1 MKSNNTFLLAV
12 IVVLIGVIIGGIF
25 AVRNKPNVQTQ
36 EEIMESVVRK
46 PSGSVE
52 PQTVNPEPRPVARPA
67 ATAEVPS
74 RNEAASSLDDLIEI
88 ISVTRLTPAD
98 ISSLQTSELRILRNA
113 VYARHGYRFK
123 SADLRDFFGRYR
135 WYTPSKNVVSDSE
148 LSQTE
153 QANIMLIKS
162 YE

>member
-1 MKSNNTFLLAV
+1 MKSSNTFLLAV
-12 IVVLIGVIIGGIF
+12 IVVLIGVIIGGIL

-36 EEIMESVVRK
+36 EEIMESVVR
-46 PSGSVE
+46 PSSGPVE
-52 PQTVNPEPRPVARPA
+52 SQTVNPETRPA
-67 ATAEVPS
+67 ARPSVAE
-74 RNEAASSLDDLIEI
+74 EAPVSTETPSSLDDLIEI

-98 ISSLQTSELRILRNA
+98 ISSLRSSELRILRNA
-113 VYARHGYRFK
+113 IYARHGYRFK

-135 WYTPSKNVVSDSE
+135 WYTPTKNVVSDSE

>member
-12 IVVLIGVIIGGIF
+12 IVILTGVIIGGIF

-52 PQTVNPEPRPVARPA
+52 PQTVNPQPVARPA
-67 ATAEVPS
+67 ATAEVPA

-88 ISVTRLTPAD
+88 ISVSRLTPAD

>member
-1 MKSNNTFLLAV
+1 MKSSNTFLLAV

-46 PSGSVE
+46 SSGSVE
-52 PQTVNPEPRPVARPA
+52 PQTVNPQPVARPA
-67 ATAEVPS
+67 ATEDVSAHT
-74 RNEAASSLDDLIEI
+74 ATASSLDDLIEI

-113 VYARHGYRFK
+113 IYARHGYRFK

>member
-1 MKSNNTFLLAV
+1 MKSSNTFLLAV

-46 PSGSVE
+46 SSGSVE
-52 PQTVNPEPRPVARPA
+52 QQTVDPVARPVARPSV
-67 ATAEVPS
+67 AE
-74 RNEAASSLDDLIEI
+74 EAPVSTETPSSLDDLIEI

-113 VYARHGYRFK
+113 IYARHGYRFK

>member
-12 IVVLIGVIIGGIF
+12 IVILTGVIIGGIF

-52 PQTVNPEPRPVARPA
+52 PQTVNPQPVARPA
-67 ATAEVPS
+67 ATAEVPA

>member
-1 MKSNNTFLLAV
+1 MKSSNTFLLAV

-52 PQTVNPEPRPVARPA
+52 PQTVNPQPVARPA
-67 ATAEVPS
+67 ATAEVPV

>member
-1 MKSNNTFLLAV
+1 MKSSNTFLLAV

-25 AVRNKPNVQTQ
+25 AVRNRPNVQSQ
-36 EEIMESVVRK
+36 EEIMESVVRQS
-46 PSGSVE
+46 SGSVE
-52 PQTVNPEPRPVARPA
+52 QQPVDPEPRPVARPSA
-67 ATAEVPS
+67 AEEVAVH
-74 RNEAASSLDDLIEI
+74 NETPSSLDDLIEI

-98 ISSLQTSELRILRNA
+98 ISSLRPSELRILRNA
-113 VYARHGYRFK
+113 IYARHGYRFK

>member
-12 IVVLIGVIIGGIF
+12 IVILTGVIIGGIF

-52 PQTVNPEPRPVARPA
+52 PQTVNPQPVARPT
-67 ATAEVPS
+67 ATAEVPA